1 MSLDASLVQG
11 LYPEAEAARWELAFE
26 TFCAALEAS
35 VAHALGA
42 KSIDRRALKHYL
54 SSLHLR
60 DLALAAACAA
70 GQDAAWNHFVTT
82 YRPTLYRAA
91 DAIDPTGGA
100 RDLADSLY
108 ADLFGLRERDGN
120 RQTLFRYYHGRS
132 SLATWLRAVLAQRH
146 VDRMRAGRRLE
157 RLPDEESTAAAYVN
171 ASAPDPD
178 RAPIEHAVRRAF
190 EVAIRSLPPRD
201 RLLLSCYYVQNM
213 KLAAIGRMLGEHEAT
228 ASRHL
233 ARTRTT
239 IREAVERRLRDEHGM
254 DDDAIAQCF
263 RTAVEDP
270 GTLNLASLVGAGPDG
285 KKDG

>member
-1 MSLDASLVQG
+1 MTLDASLVQR
-11 LYPEAEAARWELAFE
+11 LYGEAEAASWELAPD
-26 TFCAALEAS
+26 TFRATLEAS

-42 KSIDRRALKHYL
+42 KSIDRRALEQYL

-70 GQDAAWNHFVTT
+70 AQDAAWNHFVTI
-82 YRPTLYRAA
+82 YRPALYRAA

-108 ADLFGLRERDGN
+108 GDLFGLREREGV
-120 RQTLFRYYHGRS
+120 RQSLFRYYHGRS

-146 VDRMRAGRRLE
+146 VDRVRAGRRLDP
-157 RLPDEESTAAAYVN
+157 LPDDESTAAAHVN
-171 ASAPDPD
+171 SGVPDPD
-178 RAPIEHAVRRAF
+178 RVPLEHAVRRAL
-190 EVAIRSLPPRD
+190 ESAVRSLAPRD
-201 RLLLSCYYVQNM
+201 RLRLGCYYVQNM

-233 ARTRTT
+233 ARTRAA
-239 IREAVERRLRDEHGM
+239 IREAVERRLRDDHGM
-254 DDDAIAQCF
+254 DDDVIAQCF

-270 GTLNLASLVGAGPDG
+270 GTLNLASLVGAGPERKNDG
-285 KKDG
+285 